1 MNHSSMIA
9 VIPKNWKKR
18 DSLNFLTIQLNSK
31 LIIEIK
37 EYQFSTYGLYL
48 PTFQDSSESGYDI
61 DIW

>member
-1 MNHSSMIA
+1 MIA

-48 PTFQDSSESGYDI
+48 PTFQDSSE
-61 DIW
+61 